1 MTESG
6 IVISSENYISGVEGF
21 PLTSLNSVVRNST
34 NNLGLIKKATENGV
48 TILHLGKFEVVPGD
62 VFYSHSEN
70 LKLPVPELLLS
81 RVVNPLGQ
89 AIDEREPIKE
99 DGKTFDLVLNTVAP
113 GINTREEVTEQLE
126 TGVMAVDSLLPIA
139 KGQRQ
144 LIMGPPRSAKSYFL
158 IECILE
164 HMEKGGYAIMGF
176 IMKTDSE
183 VKQIIEQIKESGN
196 SDKIIFV
203 VGSLNDGSGLIS
215 LVPDTC
221 LSLAESLRDQG
232 ENVLVVLDD
241 MGKHAKV
248 LRELGLL
255 MNVMPGREAYPGDIF
270 YQHAHLI
277 ERAGKFN
284 KDFGGSSITL
294 FPVIETEVESYIH
307 LIPSNLM
314 ASTDGYLLFSQ
325 ELRSKGYTPAI
336 DFFISVTRLGKKT
349 QNKIFAELSQMA
361 RSLFLEYREVLSF
374 GIFASDLGEKTHQ
387 LINTGSKIDEL
398 FKQESQV
405 RMTIHTQT
413 LLLGFFFTE
422 FCKAQSLDFI
432 VKNKSKLISIFEGKT
447 FLDLLKAPE
456 ISSSLE
462 LIKSIND
469 KSPEISKLLETN
481 K

>member
-1 MTESG
+1 
-6 IVISSENYISGVEGF
+6 
-21 PLTSLNSVVRNST
+21 
-34 NNLGLIKKATENGV
+34 
-48 TILHLGKFEVVPGD
+48 
-62 VFYSHSEN
+62 
-70 LKLPVPELLLS
+70 
-81 RVVNPLGQ
+81 
-89 AIDEREPIKE
+89 
-99 DGKTFDLVLNTVAP
+99 
-113 GINTREEVTEQLE
+113 
-126 TGVMAVDSLLPIA
+126 
-139 KGQRQ
+139 
-144 LIMGPPRSAKSYFL
+144 
-158 IECILE
+158 
-164 HMEKGGYAIMGF
+164 
-176 IMKTDSE
+176 
-183 VKQIIEQIKESGN
+183 
-196 SDKIIFV
+196 
-203 VGSLNDGSGLIS
+203 
-215 LVPDTC
+215 
-221 LSLAESLRDQG
+221 
-232 ENVLVVLDD
+232 
-241 MGKHAKV
+241 
-248 LRELGLL
+248 
-255 MNVMPGREAYPGDIF
+255 
-270 YQHAHLI
+270 
-277 ERAGKFN
+277 
-284 KDFGGSSITL
+284 
-294 FPVIETEVESYIH
+294 
-307 LIPSNLM
+307 M